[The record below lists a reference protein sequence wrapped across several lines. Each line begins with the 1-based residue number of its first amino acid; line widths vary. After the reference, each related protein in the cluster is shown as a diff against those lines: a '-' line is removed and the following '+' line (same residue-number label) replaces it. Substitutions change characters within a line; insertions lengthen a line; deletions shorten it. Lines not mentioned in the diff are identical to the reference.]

1 MRFYDSRESWERERG
16 FRANRYTNAFNN
28 NTDNKI
34 QIPML
39 KPPAESAEKKPRYTQ
54 LALFSEVESF
64 MVPMR
69 EYPENWP
76 RSGLK

>member
-54 LALFSEVESF
+54 LELFSELENYQLPV
-64 MVPMR
+64 R
-69 EYPENWP
+69 QYWDNWP
-76 RSGLK
+76 QGGLK